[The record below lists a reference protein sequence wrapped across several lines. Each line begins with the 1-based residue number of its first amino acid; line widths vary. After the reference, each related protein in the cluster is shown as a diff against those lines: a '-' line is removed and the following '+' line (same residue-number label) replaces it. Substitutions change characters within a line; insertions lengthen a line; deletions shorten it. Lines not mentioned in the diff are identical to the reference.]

1 MSVKTG
7 KVFKENLQK
16 KLNQV
21 VSLKF
26 STTLKK
32 YKSFQGQELKLR
44 EMMIPKKHRRVY
56 KKIKYGQ
63 KRQASEK
70 KKLES
75 KRQNN

>member
-1 MSVKTG
+1 MLRPIELTISDITHLLKPDEDKKKEMKAKRQKTKPETTESGMSVKTG

-32 YKSFQGQELKLR
+32 
-44 EMMIPKKHRRVY
+44 I
-56 KKIKYGQ
+56 
-63 KRQASEK
+63 
-70 KKLES
+70 
-75 KRQNN
+75 